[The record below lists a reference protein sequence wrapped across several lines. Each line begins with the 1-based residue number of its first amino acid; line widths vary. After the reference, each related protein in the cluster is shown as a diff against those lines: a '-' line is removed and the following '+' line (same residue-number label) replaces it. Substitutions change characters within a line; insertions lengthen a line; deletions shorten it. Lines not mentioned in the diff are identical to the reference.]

1 MNDIKIEDID
11 KINFKD
17 LYLRLIKKDKNI
29 SDKDKIYL
37 LTLAI
42 LFLNSQNENV
52 RKLGYK
58 IILKYSNLF
67 EDYIPLYDVAINL
80 NYIPICHFIE
90 KMPKYSNYFNN
101 KFNNILMSSFC
112 NLFKDADKIYYTGEQ
127 KKLKEDFINYKDKD
141 VLVIAPTS
149 YGKSELVLSLIKD
162 FDKIAIIVPTK
173 ALIYQYKS
181 RISKFLKDKEIFSN
195 IFTVIDAYNNSIKKY
210 ICILTQERLKAF
222 IDKNIEFNIAFI
234 DEVHN
239 LLEDDERAHKLAEC
253 ISKLKLQ
260 NNSIIFKFFTPF
272 LNEPKNLT
280 LEDETVSFE
289 NDKSKLI
296 NIKEN
301 IKSENF
307 YLVDFSKNEVELSYY
322 DKYLNKKYIM
332 QNNINENLERFIIN
346 NSKDKNLIYVNGI
359 NKQFNFIKKFR
370 DTLEYVIEDNSI
382 KNICKNIEEFT
393 HKDFGLIECIRKG
406 IVFHNSYL
414 NELLKNYIEYIY
426 KNTNCIR
433 YIIASPT
440 LLEGIN
446 IPIDNIFLITPQ
458 KGKNRLSSRQ
468 FINLIG
474 RACRFNYIFN
484 NSLDK
489 LEPDIYLFNHKDY
502 SEVDLNK
509 FIFEVLN
516 NKIDNVKNRYLKY
529 SKNKEV
535 NENREIIDNINKN
548 TDKDIISKY
557 IENHTDYIGNIDNEY
572 LKSVNKKATKIKN
585 ELLENNSKK
594 INNELELMQKLK
606 EIFFNKKYKP
616 LKIIYYKYIIEL
628 YADTI
633 KNRVDTRYNNRIIK
647 MTEAFK
653 KHNCFIKNNKI
664 YLDVGTSLG
673 NTELYK
679 MGKRYINIDL
689 KNDVAI
695 INWAI
700 ILIEKFDNDIDNI
713 LFRYIEIMYRYNIV
727 EEKLFNK
734 IKYRTT
740 NKDKIKMIE
749 NGISYTLA
757 DILIDNKYNNF
768 YNKENNNIDNNI
780 LKEMENN
787 NENDILIFEMK
798 NYLGMD

>member
-42 LFLNSQNENV
+42 LFVNSKNENV
-52 RKLGYK
+52 KKLGYK

-195 IFTVIDAYNNSIKKY
+195 IFTGIDAYNNSIKKY
-210 ICILTQERLKAF
+210 ICILTQERLKSF
-222 IDKNIEFNIAFI
+222 IDRNIEFNIAFI

-253 ISKLKLQ
+253 ISKLKRQ

-433 YIIASPT
+433 YIIASPS

-458 KGKNRLSSRQ
+458 KGKNRLSSSQ

-572 LKSVNKKATKIKN
+572 LNCINKKATKIKN

-594 INNELELMQKLK
+594 INNELELIQKLR

-616 LKIIYYKYIIEL
+616 LEIIYHKYTIEL
-628 YADTI
+628 YTDTI
-633 KNRVDTRYNNRIIK
+633 KNRIDTKYNDRIIK

-664 YLDVGTSLG
+664 CLDVGTSLG

-679 MGKRYINIDL
+679 RGKRYINIDL

-768 YNKENNNIDNNI
+768 YNKENNYIDNNI
-780 LKEMENN
+780 LQEMKNN

-798 NYLGMD
+798 NYLGID

>member
-1 MNDIKIEDID
+1 MNDLKIEDID

-17 LYLRLIKKDKNI
+17 LYLQLIKKDKNI
-29 SDKDKIYL
+29 RDKDKIYL

-42 LFLNSQNENV
+42 LFLNSKNENV

-90 KMPKYSNYFNN
+90 KMPKYSNYFND

-112 NLFKDADKIYYTGEQ
+112 NLFKDANEIYYTGKQ
-127 KKLKEDFINYKDKD
+127 KELKDNFINYKDKD

-162 FDKIAIIVPTK
+162 FDKIVIIVPTK

-181 RISKFLKDKEIFSN
+181 IISKFLKDKEILFN
-195 IFTVIDAYNNSIKKY
+195 IFTGIDAYNNSVKKY
-210 ICILTQERLKAF
+210 ICILTQERLKSF

-234 DEVHN
+234 DEAHN
-239 LLEDDERAHKLAEC
+239 LLEDNERAHKLAEC
-253 ISKLKLQ
+253 ISKLKRQ
-260 NNSIIFKFFTPF
+260 NNNIIFKFFTPF

-280 LEDETVSFE
+280 LEDETISFDNNE
-289 NDKSKLI
+289 KSKPLKI
-296 NIKEN
+296 EEN

-307 YLVDFSKNEVELSYY
+307 YLVDFCKNEVELFYY
-322 DKYLNKKYIM
+322 DKYLDKKYIIE
-332 QNNINENLERFIIN
+332 NNISESLEAFIIN

-370 DTLEYVIEDNSI
+370 DILYTIEDNSI
-382 KNICKNIEEFT
+382 KNICKNIAEFT
-393 HKDFGLIECIRKG
+393 HKDFRLIKCIRKG

-426 KNTNCIR
+426 KNTNCIK

-458 KGKNRLSSRQ
+458 KGKTRLSSSQ

-484 NSLDK
+484 NSLYK

-502 SEVDLNK
+502 SEIDLNK
-509 FIFEVLN
+509 FISEVLN

-529 SKNKEV
+529 SEKKKV

-572 LKSVNKKATKIKN
+572 LKCVNEKANKIKN
-585 ELLENNSKK
+585 ELLENNAKK
-594 INNELELMQKLK
+594 INNELELMQKLR

-616 LKIIYYKYIIEL
+616 LEIIYHKYTIKL
-628 YADTI
+628 YSDTI
-633 KNRVDTRYNNRIIK
+633 KNRIDTKYNDRIIK
-647 MTEAFK
+647 MNDALK
-653 KHNCFIKNNKI
+653 KYYSFIKNNKI

-673 NTELYK
+673 YEKLYNR
-679 MGKRYINIDL
+679 GKKYINIDL
-689 KNDVAI
+689 KNDVAL

-713 LFRYIEIMYRYNIV
+713 LLRYIEIMYRYNIV
-727 EEKLFNK
+727 EEELFNK

-749 NGISYTLA
+749 NGISHTLA
-757 DILIDNKYNNF
+757 DILIDNRYINF
-768 YNKENNNIDNNI
+768 YNKENNNIDDNI
-780 LKEMENN
+780 LQEMKNN